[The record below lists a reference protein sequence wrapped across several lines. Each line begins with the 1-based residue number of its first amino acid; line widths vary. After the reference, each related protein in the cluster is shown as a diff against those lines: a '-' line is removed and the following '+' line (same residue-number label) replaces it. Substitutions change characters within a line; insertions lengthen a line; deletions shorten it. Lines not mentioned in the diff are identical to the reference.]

1 MVTVQP
7 AELLPHPAIENRFA
21 MSRMPAGVMLSYGLC
36 SECPDQLNCMKRV
49 QSIKK
54 SVDENGRFAL
64 HAFFI
69 SASNEPS
76 GHACMP
82 LIFM

>member
-1 MVTVQP
+1 
-7 AELLPHPAIENRFA
+7 
-21 MSRMPAGVMLSYGLC
+21 MPAGVMLSYGLC

-64 HAFFI
+64 HAFFY
-69 SASNEPS
+69 SREQRAKRTCL
-76 GHACMP
+76 HAVDFYVSRMIADRNQRKGEW
-82 LIFM
+82 LHEYK